1 MRPNGVHLHHGLESG
16 HQHGGELAHPLFD
29 LLSAVQASGSIQRA
43 AASLGASY
51 RHVWGALKRWE
62 SELGRPLV
70 SWTQGHP
77 AQLTPHAQALLARE
91 RLLRARHAPQIAA
104 LRADLERLFEYA
116 AGDEALVLD
125 LPAVPDLAL
134 ALLRDAAI
142 QRHGLHLALQPRCSA
157 DALAALASG
166 RSPVAAFALP
176 EDAAAEPALA
186 APLEALASGGFVVL
200 LALRRTLGLM
210 APAQAL
216 PGGVAAVVEA
226 GLRLAGRPPGSSA
239 EIVWRRLC
247 RRAGFAPPVPARVE
261 PTHEAAA
268 TAVAQGLADAAFGCE
283 GVAAAQGLAF
293 RPLAHDRLLLAVAAD
308 APDDPAFAAL
318 RAAVAD
324 ATWSQALSALPGVE
338 PLPAATALAS

>member
-1 MRPNGVHLHHGLESG
+1 MRPNGVHLHHSLESG
-16 HQHGGELAHPLFD
+16 HQHGGELGHPLFD

-70 SWTQGHP
+70 TWTQGHP
-77 AQLTPHAQALLARE
+77 AQLTPHAQALLAHE

-104 LRADLERLFEYA
+104 LRCDLERLFEYA
-116 AGDEALVLD
+116 AGDETPVLE

-134 ALLRDAAI
+134 ALLRDAAM

-157 DALAALASG
+157 DALAALTEG

-176 EDAAAEPALA
+176 EDARAEPALA
-186 APLEALASGGFVVL
+186 APLALLGGGGFVVL
-200 LALRRTLGLM
+200 LVLRRTLGLM

-216 PGGVAAVVEA
+216 PGGITAVVEA
-226 GLRLAGRPPGSSA
+226 GVRVVGRPPGSSA
-239 EIVWRRLC
+239 EIVWRQLC
-247 RRAGFAPPVPARVE
+247 RREGVAPPPPARIE
-261 PTHEAAA
+261 PSHEAAA

-283 GVAAAQGLAF
+283 GAAAAQGLAF
-293 RPLAHDRLLLAVAAD
+293 RPLAHDRLLLAAAAEVAAG
-308 APDDPAFAAL
+308 PAFAPLRSAL
-318 RAAVAD
+318 AD
-324 ATWSQALSALPGVE
+324 ATWHQALSALPGVE
-338 PLPAATALAS
+338 RLPAVAFAV